1 MCGIA
6 AVIGGAVPPAQTLEA
21 ALATLAHRGPD
32 DSGVFRRE
40 RVWLGSRRLAI
51 QDLSAA
57 GHMPMTAEGIATIV
71 FNGEIYNYLELRD
84 ELIAHGHRFASD
96 SDTEVLLRA
105 YLEWGVD
112 CLPRLNGMWA
122 FVIWDERDGSSF
134 IARDRVGVKPLYFT
148 RAPGC
153 TIVASEPKFI
163 LAVYPATRA
172 VNERALFQLLAEKRV
187 DVSHQSFYRAIEVF
201 PAGSYAVVRT
211 GDGEIDAQTFWRY
224 PDAHEPA
231 PPMKLH
237 ELEDE
242 FARLLEDSVRL
253 RLRSDVPVG
262 LTLSGGLDS
271 TAILSATQRVEPDR
285 EEFAFTSVYGGS
297 GTYDERS
304 WARTAVEPYSR
315 VALEEV
321 DTPMEAWQETLAK
334 IVWHMDGPGL
344 SPAVFPLW
352 RIMEKARAER
362 IPVVLEGQGAD
373 ELLGGYAVH
382 RMHALLDRAS
392 QLRRHPRLDDARLW
406 LKMLRSA
413 VDANGARRTTID
425 AGTVSSPTLRRLRDR
440 YVGVR
445 GALAP
450 EFLARSEG
458 DLGGQRE
465 RPQARNSRD
474 RLAAKLERDFS
485 RDLLP
490 AFLQYGDAIS
500 MAHSIESRLPFLDY
514 RMVEFCVRLPA
525 SLRGGGTRS
534 KEILRTYL
542 RGAGQPA
549 IAARADK
556 KGFPTP
562 AGAWLGANDGQIP
575 RELLLGVGA
584 QIAPYIDRRAVA
596 RLIERQVAG
605 HYAASDQL
613 YALTTAEIWLRT
625 CVRTAA

>member
-6 AVIGGAVPPAQTLEA
+6 AAIGGAGPGAPTLEA

-32 DSGVFRRE
+32 DSGVFCRE
-40 RVWLGSRRLAI
+40 DVWLGSRRLAI

-71 FNGEIYNYLELRD
+71 FNGEIYNYVELRD
-84 ELIAHGHRFASD
+84 ELMAHGHRFTSE

-105 YLEWGVD
+105 YLEWGVE

-122 FVIWDERDGSSF
+122 FVIWDARDGSSF
-134 IARDRVGVKPLYFT
+134 IARDRFGVKPLYFT
-148 RAPGC
+148 RASDA
-153 TIVASEPKFI
+153 TIFASEPKFI
-163 LAVYPATRA
+163 LAVLPATRA

-187 DVSHQSFYRAIEVF
+187 DVSRQSFYRAIEVF
-201 PAGSYAVVRT
+201 PAGSYAVIRPGAAKT
-211 GDGEIDAQTFWRY
+211 DAHTYWRY
-224 PDAHEPA
+224 PDAEPG
-231 PPMKLH
+231 PPEALH

-242 FARLLEDSVRL
+242 FGRLLEDSVRL

-271 TAILSATQRVEPDR
+271 TAILSATQRVEPGR
-285 EEFAFTSVYGGS
+285 EEFAFTSVYGS

-304 WARTAVEPYSR
+304 WARAAVEPYPR

-352 RIMEKARAER
+352 QIMRKARAER

-382 RMHALLDRAS
+382 RMHALLDRAT
-392 QLRRHPRLDDARLW
+392 QLRRHPRLADARHW

-425 AGTVSSPTLRRLRDR
+425 ACTVSSPALRGLRDR

-445 GALAP
+445 AALAP
-450 EFLARSEG
+450 EFLAHSEG
-458 DLGGQRE
+458 MDGQRD
-465 RPQARNSRD
+465 RPQSHSSRD

-490 AFLQYGDAIS
+490 AFLHYGDAIS

-525 SLRGGGTRS
+525 ALRGGGTRS

-542 RGAGQPA
+542 GRAGQPA
-549 IAARADK
+549 IAARTDK

-562 AGAWLGANDGQIP
+562 AGTWLAANDGQIP

-596 RLIERQVAG
+596 RLIDRQVAG
-605 HYAASDQL
+605 RYAASDQL
-613 YALTTAEIWLRT
+613 YALTTVEIWLRT
-625 CVRTAA
+625 CVRGST